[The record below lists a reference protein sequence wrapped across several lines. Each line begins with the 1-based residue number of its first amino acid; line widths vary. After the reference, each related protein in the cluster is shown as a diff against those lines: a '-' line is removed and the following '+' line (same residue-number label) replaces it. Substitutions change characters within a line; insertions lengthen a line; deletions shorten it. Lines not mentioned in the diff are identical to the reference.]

1 MGINQETKN
10 FMEELNSKKEADKK
24 EKHRIELLIGILGIL
39 TIIVFVLVVA
49 FLNIIVDHGN
59 EKAEDSIII
68 AQKEREVKQLL
79 SALESKDNKINE
91 LETQI
96 ESFKALILDTEDV
109 LKDEE
114 EKNKKLVEDNKT
126 LLDETS
132 SFNEKLNEVKERL
145 DKYEKYDYAM
155 FSQWDN
161 TKRND
166 LNYDYIAEL
175 EDLLAYKPV
184 DDIDFYLSWILIESD
199 GKANAKNP
207 NSTAKGFGQFLD
219 GTSKS
224 VYNTYLLDKYQI
236 DWYPNIVI
244 DHPDIALD
252 MMVEYVNYLYIEC
265 SRSVPTMIDCYRG
278 LHDSAYIAQFEKNL
292 AKSGKTI
299 AIINNKAEEKYQSLL
314 TAVG

>member
-1 MGINQETKN
+1 MEINQETKN
-10 FMEELNSKKEADKK
+10 YMEELNSKKEMNKK
-24 EKHRIELLIGILGIL
+24 EKRRIELLIGILGVL
-39 TIIVFVLVVA
+39 AIIVFILVVA

-59 EKAEDSIII
+59 EKAEDSMIIS
-68 AQKEREVKQLL
+68 QKEREIKQLL
-79 SALESKDNKINE
+79 SALESKDNKIND

-96 ESFKALILDTEDV
+96 ESFKSLALDTEEL

-132 SFNEKLNEVKERL
+132 SFNEKLEDVKQRL

-155 FSQWDN
+155 FSQWDD
-161 TKRND
+161 TRND
-166 LNYDYIAEL
+166 LNYDYIAQL
-175 EDLLAYKPV
+175 EELLAYKPV

-199 GKANAKNP
+199 GKADAKNP

-219 GTSKS
+219 STSQS

-236 DWYPNIVI
+236 DWYPEIVI

-252 MMVEYVNYLYIEC
+252 IMVEYVNYLYIEC
-265 SRSVPTMIDCYRG
+265 SRNIPLVIDCYRG

-299 AIINNKAEEKYQSLL
+299 AMINNKAEEKYQSLL